1 MNTRATKLLVLASL
15 ALFAFIFFIERHHTT
30 TAEIAKPAPILPQLA
45 PATVT
50 SIEVRA
56 LNAPAFIV
64 EHKKENW
71 QLTQPYAANAQEISI
86 TALLQVLQH
95 LVWHSR
101 LMPADLKDQPNAER
115 EFGFEPPHVVLK
127 FQQPTGS
134 LTVKIGGRTATGN
147 ELFARVNDDP
157 TIYLVDANLVRL
169 IPRTAADWRDP
180 ALANLKNLNFDR
192 LTVTNSTKV
201 FELQRDPAT
210 KLWRMTRPLE
220 ARADNPRI
228 ADLLTKLQAAH
239 VSAFVTDDPKADL
252 ESFGLQPAAL
262 ELTLAHGDTSLL
274 TLQFGKSPTN
284 KTDQVF
290 VRRAGQP
297 SIGLFAKEE
306 LAAWRGSPEDFRD
319 RHLVELTATPFDE
332 IETRG
337 TSNFVLRQDSNSV
350 WRVVS
355 PEDFAADAALVRDW
369 LGSLANLQVTQFVK
383 TVVTEPD
390 LPGYGLAPAATQ
402 IFISAGTN
410 VVTEL
415 AFSAPQPQT
424 GGKTFARR
432 ADETSVYAVRPDE
445 LRKLTTTAWSLRERQ
460 LWDFSET
467 NVTRLV
473 LKQRGV
479 TRELMH
485 GATNQWSFAPGSQGL
500 INTFAVEETV
510 HRLGELSA
518 NAWLAR
524 GESERANFGFGA
536 DSGAIQITLEVKR
549 GEKLEMFT
557 FEFAPTANGRP
568 PCGLIALDGQPW
580 FFDVPPAIAELVT
593 SYLNLDAQP

>member
-1 MNTRATKLLVLASL
+1 MNPRATKLLVLAAL

-45 PATVT
+45 PADVT
-50 SIEVRA
+50 SIEVRP
-56 LNAPAFIV
+56 LNAPAFTV

-86 TALLQVLQH
+86 TALLQVLQR

-101 LMPADLKDQPNAER
+101 LTPADLKAQPNADR

-127 FQQPTGS
+127 FQQPTGA
-134 LTVKIGGRTATGN
+134 LTLKIGGRTATGN

-192 LTVTNSTKV
+192 LIVTNGAKI
-201 FELQRDPAT
+201 FELQRDAAT

-220 ARADNPRI
+220 ARADNPRL
-228 ADLLTKLQAAH
+228 ADLLAKLQAAH
-239 VSAFVTDDPKADL
+239 VSTFVTDDPKADL

-262 ELTLAHGDTSLL
+262 ELTLAHGDTSLF

-297 SIGLFAKEE
+297 SIGLLAKDE
-306 LAAWRGSPEDFRD
+306 LTAWRGSPEDFRD

-337 TSNFVLRQDSNSV
+337 TANFVLRQDSNAV

-355 PEDFAADAALVRDW
+355 PEDFAADTALVRDW
-369 LGSLANLQVTQFVK
+369 LGSLANLQITQFVK

-390 LPGYGLAPAATQ
+390 LPGYGLAPAAAQ
-402 IFISAGTN
+402 IFIRTGTN
-410 VVTEL
+410 VAAEL
-415 AFSAPQPQT
+415 AFSAPQVA
-424 GGKTFARR
+424 GKVFARR

-445 LRKLTTTAWSLRERQ
+445 LRKLTTAAWQLRERQ
-460 LWDFSET
+460 LWNFSET

-473 LKQRGV
+473 LQQRGI
-479 TRELMH
+479 TRELLH

-510 HRLGELSA
+510 HRLGQLAA
-518 NAWLAR
+518 NIWLAR
-524 GESERANFGFGA
+524 GETERANFNFGA
-536 DSGAIQITLEVKR
+536 TSGAIQISLEVKH
-549 GEKLEMFT
+549 GDTTEMFS
-557 FEFAPTANGRP
+557 FEFAPAANNRP
-568 PCGLIALDGQPW
+568 PCGVLTLDGQPW